1 VEAGDVLSGG
11 AVKKRLDPR
20 GFSEGAARGGPAR
33 SGRIVGA
40 TSPHRGEAWYVA
52 GVGRRLAKLGGFVVV
67 GLVAGGMVL
76 QEREPS
82 PPLARRGLAAAAER
96 VRAAGDEEVDSTTAD
111 QGPLDRGLAQPTGE
125 PTAISCDDARVVV
138 QQARSS
144 MAAAVGGVDAQKF
157 AEATADWLDPH
168 GLWSIA
174 PDAPVGVE
182 LRHDGERLLA
192 ELQAPVGAGACTA
205 ALVVGAELV
214 AWSGELRQLFE
225 EGEREGAEKGATL
238 HAADAWKLASAT
250 PFEDGTVTRGARDL
264 ARDLGRQVGALRLAY
279 GEKMAPFADAAK
291 ERAAPRLDA
300 AGWSRVVMAA
310 ALRAYIPQLDAHGAW
325 APLDEEISIYD
336 MALEAE
342 PPERLWTEM
351 TRTAVGIRIDRGAL
365 APLHDG
371 DVVLAVHDVPM
382 AGLSVEQAEQI
393 SVIGD
398 ARPGSRA
405 KVTVLRA
412 RELRPLDLV
421 VVPSNGSGME
431 GAGAAAPPA
440 PSELRVDLMRYGDGR
455 SAVITIPDVPDDL
468 GARVVMALERTRG
481 LRDLRG
487 VVLDLRA
494 NGGGSTDGAIN
505 ALGVFMPGVSLF
517 PMRRRDGNVEIERAP
532 EVPVE
537 QRYGG
542 PLAVLVDGD
551 SASAAEM
558 IAGALASY
566 HRAVV
571 VGDHTYGKGCA
582 QEYLDDDAHAGV
594 LRLTTLLFA
603 LPDGSP
609 VQKTGILPQVR
620 FTLPCTNERESHLA
634 RALDPWRGPDV
645 RDLGRVKDVPWPAH
659 TGRVGPCRDATICR
673 ALRSLGAA
681 PAAAR

>member
-1 VEAGDVLSGG
+1 MGLSAG
-11 AVKKRLDPR
+11 AVLLREPEPMTPLVAQT
-20 GFSEGAARGGPAR
+20 GLGAA
-33 SGRIVGA
+33 V
-40 TSPHRGEAWYVA
+40 
-52 GVGRRLAKLGGFVVV
+52 
-67 GLVAGGMVL
+67 
-76 QEREPS
+76 ER
-82 PPLARRGLAAAAER
+82 A
-96 VRAAGDEEVDSTTAD
+96 RAAGDEEASAASAD

-138 QQARSS
+138 QQARGS
-144 MAAAVGGVDAQKF
+144 MAAPVAEIDAAKF

-174 PDAPVGVE
+174 PDAPVGGE

-192 ELQAPVGAGACTA
+192 ELQAPVGAGSCAV
-205 ALVVGAELV
+205 ALEVGGELV
-214 AWSGELRQLFE
+214 AWSEELRLHFMQ
-225 EGEREGAEKGATL
+225 GEQEGAEKGAGL
-238 HAADAWKLASAT
+238 HPLEAWKLASST
-250 PFEDGTVTRGARDL
+250 PFEDGAVTHGARDL
-264 ARDLGRQVGALRLAY
+264 ARDLGRQLGALRVAY
-279 GEKMAPFADAAK
+279 GEAIGPFVEVARS
-291 ERAAPRLDA
+291 RAAPTLDA
-300 AGWSRVVMAA
+300 AGWSRVVLAA

-351 TRTAVGIRIDRGAL
+351 TRTALGVRVDRGAL
-365 APLHDG
+365 PPLVDG
-371 DVVLAVHDVPM
+371 DVVLRVHDVSM

-405 KVTVLRA
+405 RVTVLRA
-412 RELRPLDLV
+412 REPRPLELW
-421 VVPSNGSGME
+421 VVPSSG
-431 GAGAAAPPA
+431 GDAATAGEAATPN
-440 PSELRVDLMRYGDGR
+440 ELRVDFTRYGDGR
-455 SAVITIPDVPDDL
+455 AAIVTIPDVPDDL
-468 GARVVMALERTRG
+468 GSRVESALARARAT
-481 LRDLRG
+481 RDLRG
-487 VVLDLRA
+487 LVLDLRA

-505 ALGVFMPGVSLF
+505 ALGIFMPGVSLF

-532 EVPVE
+532 EVPVDK
-537 QRYGG
+537 RYGG
-542 PLAVLVDGD
+542 PLAVVVDGD

-558 IAGALASY
+558 IAGALAAY

-594 LRLTTLLFA
+594 LRLTTLLFS

-609 VQKTGILPQVR
+609 LQKTGISPHVR
-620 FTLPCTNERESHLA
+620 FALPCTNERESQLA
-634 RALDPWRGPDV
+634 RALEPWTGPDV
-645 RDLGRVKDVPWPAH
+645 RDIGRVKDVPWPAH
-659 TGRVGPCRDATICR
+659 GGRVGACRDATICR